1 MLIVREGKKRVRGIV
16 GQARTLLL
24 VARGGETKEI
34 IKEAWRRLYSNG
46 ASYILRRDLFEPL
59 KPPIA
64 KLAITVRPV
73 RDSDMSRILK
83 ERPRR
88 YSVLRA
94 NIPTCY
100 IAESPDGQL
109 CYMQWLIAPAEQMRF
124 RSYFCGELK
133 NLRDDEQLLEFA
145 YTFEKFRGQGVMA
158 AAMAKIAEQNISK
171 GARWALTFVRE
182 DNLASLKGCK
192 NAGFRPYMYRT
203 EQWRLFHLKQS
214 FKMLPE
220 RSLYPFEA
228 KPAEL
233 PAEMKSLT
241 GDVSAIGRATS
252 SESGGQ
258 QVLQ

>member
-1 MLIVREGKKRVRGIV
+1 MRGII
-16 GQARTLLL
+16 GQARTILL

-34 IKEAWRRLYSNG
+34 IKEAWRRVYSNG

-59 KPPIA
+59 TPPVA
-64 KLAITVRPV
+64 KVPITVRAV

-124 RSYFCGELK
+124 RRYFSGELK
-133 NLRDDEQLLEFA
+133 NLRDDEVLLEFA

-158 AAMAKIAEQNISK
+158 AAMAKIAEQNISQ
-171 GARWALTFVRE
+171 GARWALTSVRD

-214 FKMLPE
+214 FKILTE
-220 RSLYPFEA
+220 GALYLFET
-228 KPAEL
+228 KPAES
-233 PAEMKSLT
+233 PAENKSLT
-241 GDVSAIGRATS
+241 VDVPAIGRAIPP
-252 SESGGQ
+252 ENAGLR
-258 QVLQ
+258 VLQ